1 MEKDKG
7 KKRTLTISS
16 SGPINKDLGKNF
28 YNKGSKKPYIIDKK
42 KNTKSTFKPVN
53 RNFNRKFVEQQATKR
68 FIHSDK
74 KNLIRIKKK
83 KIRIKIKIERHFQ
96 KDNQN

>member
-74 KNLIRIKKK
+74 KEFDKDKEKKK
-83 KIRIKIKIERHFQ
+83 SESK
-96 KDNQN
+96 